1 MSSLEDV
8 VRDSLEDHARE
19 APSGAS
25 LLEAVHR
32 QAAQTRRRRTVLP
45 YALGAAV
52 VAASVAVVASS
63 MTAPEQA
70 AAPATQQ
77 PTESAQPTEPTE
89 PTEPQPTELPWPRV
103 DGVPEGLQAFSFHG
117 LEVLV
122 PAAWEHDDT
131 SCGTPMADTIIVGSP
146 PAAACAVDGPDDL
159 TIVRIDA
166 IGPDWQEF
174 HLDAYH
180 VSDATQPALLDGQPV
195 LRGTVPPQ
203 PLASTDLEDSLAMGW
218 TPREPFFTEVLVLPE
233 QQVVISVESPDAEEA
248 LALIATTRI
257 VPVDSHGCVDRY
269 EPLEV
274 SATHPEAAEI
284 LVPGTPTAATLCRYY
299 DGGLAR
305 SADLSTGEM
314 EELISVLNGLTPGVG
329 RADPV
334 EIAGG
339 LECDYVAEGIIV
351 QFQYPAD
358 EQLDVLV
365 RVDSCDY
372 LAASN
377 GAREGIVT
385 RQLFSRLGRVVGYS
399 GGLPGLPCSPGTVY
413 VQEQSCT
420 G

>member
-19 APSGAS
+19 APSGAG

-32 QAAQTRRRRTVLP
+32 QATEARRRRKMLP
-45 YALGAAV
+45 YALVAAV
-52 VAASVAVVASS
+52 VAASVAVAASS

-77 PTESAQPTEPTE
+77 PTEPTEPAQPTGPAE
-89 PTEPQPTELPWPRV
+89 PTELPWARV
-103 DGVPEGLQAFSFHG
+103 DGVPEGLQAVSFRG
-117 LEVLV
+117 TEILV
-122 PAAWEHDDT
+122 PAAWKLNDT
-131 SCGTPMADTIIVGSP
+131 DCGTPMADTVIVGSP
-146 PAAACAVDGPDDL
+146 IVPLCLVGGPGDL
-159 TIVRIDA
+159 TVVRIVALD
-166 IGPDWQEF
+166 PDWPEF
-174 HLDAYH
+174 QLDLYH

-195 LRGTVPPQ
+195 LRGTVTPQ
-203 PLASTDLEDSLAMGW
+203 PASTAPQDQAMGG

-233 QQVVISVESPDAEEA
+233 QEVVISVESPDPEEA
-248 LALIATTRI
+248 LSLIATTRI

-284 LVPGTPTAATLCRYY
+284 LVPGNPTAATLCRYY
-299 DGGLAR
+299 DGGLGQ
-305 SADLSTGEM
+305 SADLPTEQI
-314 EELISVLNGLTPGVG
+314 EDLVSVLNGLTPGVG
-329 RADPV
+329 RAEPV

-339 LECDYVAEGIIV
+339 LGCEHVEEGIVV
-351 QFQYPAD
+351 QFQYPGD

-385 RQLFSRLGRVVGYS
+385 MQLFGRLARVVGYS
-399 GGLPGLPCSPGTVY
+399 GGFPGLPCSPGSVY
-413 VQEQSCT
+413 VMGETCT